1 MSCAGLNDQQARSII
16 RDLQEGFGVEDIA
29 ARGTATKEQAE
40 YVVNFMRQHNMLD
53 KFYRN
58 ARKKWKKQCKLQ

>member
-16 RDLQEGFGVEDIA
+16 KDLQEGFGVEDIA
-29 ARGTATKEQAE
+29 ARGTATKEQAK
-40 YVVNFMRQHNMLD
+40 YVVNFMRQHKMLD

-58 ARKKWKKQCKLQ
+58 AKRKWKKQCKLQ

>member
-1 MSCAGLNDQQARSII
+1 MTCAGLNDQQARSII

-29 ARGTATKEQAE
+29 ARGTSTKEQAE
-40 YVVNFMRQHNMLD
+40 YVMNFMRQHNMLD

-58 ARKKWKKQCKLQ
+58 AKKKWKKQCK

>member
-1 MSCAGLNDQQARSII
+1 VTCAGLNDQQARSII

-40 YVVNFMRQHNMLD
+40 YVVNFMRQHGLLD

-58 ARKKWKKQCKLQ
+58 AKKKWKRKNNG

>member
-29 ARGTATKEQAE
+29 ARGTATKEQAK

-58 ARKKWKKQCKLQ
+58 AKRKWKKQCKLQ

>member
-1 MSCAGLNDQQARSII
+1 MICEGLNDQQARSII
-16 RDLQEGFGVEDIA
+16 KDLQEGFGVEDIA

-40 YVVNFMRQHNMLD
+40 YVVAFMRKHGMLG

-58 ARKKWKKQCKLQ
+58 ARKKWRQQCK

>member
-1 MSCAGLNDQQARSII
+1 VTCAGLNDQQARGII

-29 ARGTATKEQAE
+29 VRGTATKEQAE
-40 YVVNFMRQHNMLD
+40 YVVNFMRQHGMLE

-58 ARKKWKKQCKLQ
+58 ANRKRKKQCKSQ